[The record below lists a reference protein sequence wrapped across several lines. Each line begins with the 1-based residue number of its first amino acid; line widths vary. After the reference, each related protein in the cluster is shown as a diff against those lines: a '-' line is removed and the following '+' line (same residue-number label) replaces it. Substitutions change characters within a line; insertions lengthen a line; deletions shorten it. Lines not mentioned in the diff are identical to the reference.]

1 MVKALFPFFTVV
13 CLFLAASDAFSQQK
27 YTVSGIVKDG
37 ATGET
42 LIGANIKLSKLEQNG
57 TTTNAYG
64 FYSITAPGGTYV
76 LQVSSVGYQVYTR
89 EILLSKNLQIQ
100 VSMQMANELQEVV
113 ISGGK
118 KKDENISSPQMGL
131 EKLNMAQ
138 INNVPVLF
146 GERDVIKTI
155 QLMPGVKSGG
165 EGNTGFYVRG
175 GASDQNLILL
185 DEAIVYNA
193 SHLFGFFSTF
203 NSDAIKDVTLY
214 KGGMP
219 AQYGG
224 RLSSALDISM
234 LDGNAKEFGVQ
245 GGIGLIA
252 SRLKVEGPIA
262 KGKGSFMLS
271 GRRTY
276 ADMFL
281 KLSSDT
287 SLKNASLYFYDLNA
301 KANYHFNDKNAIY
314 FSGYLG
320 KDVLG
325 LRNLFGTDWGNKT
338 GTLRFNHI
346 FSDKIFSN
354 TSLIYSDYKYAVQS
368 FSKGNE
374 FKVISSIRDF
384 NLKEDLQYYISTAHT
399 LRFGLNAIS
408 HHITPGEVTA
418 SANSSF
424 NSKTLEERKGLEAA
438 AYVSDDWRINDRL
451 NVLYG
456 LRLSLFN
463 LNGPGTFNTYDADAN
478 VLTSTAY
485 DSGDIVESYLNLE
498 PRLSLSYT
506 INPSSSVK
514 AAYSRNTQNIHL
526 LSNSNASSPSDLYV
540 MSSNNVK
547 PEIADQVSAG
557 YFRNFKDNTYEF
569 SAELYYK
576 WLQNQIDYK
585 NGAQIQ
591 ANENVESQLVYGDGR
606 AYGVE
611 LFLKKRT
618 GRFNG
623 WVGYTLSKTERKF
636 DEINN
641 GKYFPARQDRTHDV
655 SLVGIYQLT
664 KRWNF
669 SASFIYGTGNAV
681 TYPAGKYQL
690 SGVTRFY
697 YDSRNGSRMPPT
709 HRLDLGAT
717 LEGKMHKHFHSSWT
731 FGIYNAYNHKNPY
744 VINFQNKED
753 DPTKT
758 EAVQT
763 SLFGIIPS
771 VTYNF
776 KF

>member
-1 MVKALFPFFTVV
+1 MVRALFLVFAVV
-13 CLFLAASDAFSQQK
+13 CLFLRTTEAFGQQK
-27 YTVSGIVKDG
+27 FTVSGIVKDNT
-37 ATGET
+37 TGET
-42 LIGANIKLSKLEQNG
+42 LIGANVKLQQLDQMG
-57 TTTNAYG
+57 TSTNAYG
-64 FYSITAPGGTYV
+64 FYSITAPPGKYA
-76 LQVSSVGYQVYTR
+76 LQVSSVGYQSFTR
-89 EILLSKNLQIQ
+89 VIELAKNLQIQ
-100 VSMQMANELQEVV
+100 VTLSAANDLEEVV
-113 ISGGK
+113 ITGGN
-118 KKDENISSPQMGL
+118 KKDQNISNPQMGL

-234 LDGNAKEFGVQ
+234 LDGNSKAFGVQ

-252 SRLKVEGPIA
+252 SRLKVEGPLVN
-262 KGKGSFMLS
+262 GKGSFMLS

-276 ADMFL
+276 ADAFL

-287 SLKNASLYFYDLNA
+287 SLKNASLYFYDVNA
-301 KANYHFNDKNAIY
+301 KANYHFDDRNAIY

-346 FSDKIFSN
+346 FSDKLFSN
-354 TSLIYSDYKYAVQS
+354 TSVIYSDYKFAAQS
-368 FSKGNE
+368 FSRGNE
-374 FKVISSIRDF
+374 FKVVSSIRDF
-384 NLKEDLQYYISTAHT
+384 NVKEDLQYYISNSHT
-399 LRFGLNAIS
+399 VRFGVNGIS
-408 HHITPGEVTA
+408 HRITPGEVTA
-418 SANSSF
+418 AANSSF
-424 NSKTLEERKGLEAA
+424 NAKTLPERQGLEGA
-438 AYVSDDWRINDRL
+438 AYVSDDWRIGSKL
-451 NVLYG
+451 NILYG

-463 LNGPGTFNTYDADAN
+463 LNGPGTFNTYDDTGN
-478 VLTSTAY
+478 ILTATDY
-485 DSGDIVESYLNLE
+485 NSGDLVQQYLTLE

-506 INPSSSVK
+506 INPANSIK

-540 MSSNNVK
+540 MSSNNIK

-569 SAELYYK
+569 SAEVYYK

-606 AYGVE
+606 AYGLE
-611 LFLKKRT
+611 LFVKKRT

-623 WVGYTLSKTERKF
+623 WVGYTLSKTERRF
-636 DEINN
+636 DAINN
-641 GKYFPARQDRTHDV
+641 GNYFPARQDRTHDV

-664 KRWNF
+664 KRWNL

-690 SGVTRFY
+690 NGVTRFY
-697 YDSRNGSRMPPT
+697 YDSRNSSRMPPT

-717 LEGKMHKHFHSSWT
+717 LEGKMHKRFHSSWT
-731 FGIYNAYNHKNPY
+731 FGLYNAYNHKNPY
-744 VINFQNKED
+744 VINFQNRKD
-753 DPTKT
+753 DPTRT

-763 SLFGIIPS
+763 SLFGVIPS

>member
-1 MVKALFPFFTVV
+1 MVRVLLSFFAVV
-13 CLFLAASDAFSQQK
+13 IFFFAAPEAFGQQK
-27 YTVSGIVKDG
+27 FTLSGSVKDG
-37 ATGET
+37 STGET
-42 LIGANIKLSKLEQNG
+42 LIGANIKLLQLEQNG
-57 TTTNAYG
+57 TASNAYG
-64 FYSITAPGGTYV
+64 FYSITASAGKYT
-76 LQVSSVGYQVYTR
+76 LQVSSVGYQTYTR
-89 EILLSKNLQIQ
+89 QIELNKNLQIQ
-100 VSMQMANELQEVV
+100 VILSAANELQEVV
-113 ISGGK
+113 ISGGN
-118 KKDENISSPQMGL
+118 KKDQNISNPQMGL

-234 LDGNAKEFGVQ
+234 LDGNAKDFGVQ

-252 SRLKVEGPIA
+252 SRLKVEGPLV
-262 KGKGSFMLS
+262 KGKGSFMVS

-276 ADMFL
+276 ADAFL

-287 SLKNASLYFYDLNA
+287 ALNNASLYFYDLNA
-301 KANYHFNDKNAIY
+301 KANYHFDDKNAIF

-346 FSDKIFSN
+346 FSDKLFSN
-354 TSLIYSDYKYAVQS
+354 TSVIYSDYKYAVQGY
-368 FSKGNE
+368 SKGNE
-374 FKVISSIRDF
+374 FRVVSSIKDLNF
-384 NLKEDLQYYISTAHT
+384 KEDLQYYISTSHT

-408 HHITPGEVTA
+408 HNITPGEVTA

-424 NSKTLEERKGLEAA
+424 NPKKLEERKGLEGA
-438 AYVSDDWRINDRL
+438 AYVSDDWRIGDRL

-463 LNGPGTFNTYDADAN
+463 LNGPGTFSSYGADGN
-478 VLTSTAY
+478 IITSTVY
-485 DSGDIVESYLNLE
+485 ESGDIVQHYLNLE

-506 INPSSSVK
+506 LNAKSSVK

-526 LSNSNASSPSDLYV
+526 LSNSNASSPSDLYI
-540 MSSNNVK
+540 MSSNNIK

-557 YFRNFKDNTYEF
+557 YFRNFKDNTYEL

-585 NGAQIQ
+585 NGAQLQ
-591 ANENVESQLVYGDGR
+591 ANENVESQLVYGEGR
-606 AYGVE
+606 AYGLE

-618 GRFNG
+618 GKFNG
-623 WVGYTLSKTERKF
+623 WIGYTLSKTERKF
-636 DEINN
+636 NEINN
-641 GKYFPARQDRTHDV
+641 GKYFPSRQDRTHDV

-690 SGVTRFY
+690 NGITRFY
-697 YDSRNGSRMPPT
+697 YDSRNSSRMPAT

-717 LEGKMHKHFHSSWT
+717 LDGKMHRRFHSSWT
-731 FGIYNAYNHKNPY
+731 FGLYNAYNHKNPY

-753 DPTKT
+753 DPSKT